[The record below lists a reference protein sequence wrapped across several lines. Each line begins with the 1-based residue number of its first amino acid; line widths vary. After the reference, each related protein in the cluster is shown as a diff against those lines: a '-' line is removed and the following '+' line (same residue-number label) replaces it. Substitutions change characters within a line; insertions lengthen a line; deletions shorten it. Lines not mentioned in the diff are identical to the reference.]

1 MGYLARVSVLAI
13 LTFFG
18 CYFWDVRVQVVYGVL
33 FSAGKD
39 IVDRLFQNDEKL
51 TVVTTVIFSLLLSYS
66 VSVKGVFSPV
76 PLTVGIQNPFIHL
89 ISC

>member
-1 MGYLARVSVLAI
+1 MMGYLARVSVLAI

-51 TVVTTVIFSLLLSYS
+51 T
-66 VSVKGVFSPV
+66 
-76 PLTVGIQNPFIHL
+76 
-89 ISC
+89 